1 MRATQAPE
9 QWRLVLNAINQD
21 DYELANKLAVKYDF
35 VSKVDEEDITV
46 VVRHSP
52 LKGDYVAQSPDGKMY
67 CHESGN
73 ALSIYLGLA
82 HSYVGVSIPRLEK
95 RGGVVTK
102 GVMKGWTFWRE
113 K

>member
-1 MRATQAPE
+1 MRASEAPE
-9 QWRLVLNAINQD
+9 QWKLVLDAINHD
-21 DYELANKLAVKYDF
+21 NYELAHKLAVKYNF
-35 VSKVDEEDITV
+35 ASVDEEDVTV
-46 VVRHSP
+46 AVRHSP
-52 LKGDYVAQSPDGKMY
+52 LKGDYVAQSPDGKMH

-95 RGGVVTK
+95 RGGVVQK
-102 GVMKGWTFWRE
+102 GMMKGWKFWRE